1 MTMDTR
7 LDGALPR
14 SSGPGGSQAGSAAA
28 GQVRGQF
35 RGLAV
40 IQQVD
45 PMSLLADMAEEL
57 SLLASEY
64 EELSIEDRKSA
75 RDQRS
80 SRRKTE
86 ASYALGDL
94 NEEELGKFI
103 SFLRREK
110 TTGTGEINNRLTL
123 AFREPFHRHA
133 ALTRAQEELG
143 RENPELAAELEG
155 FLKELE
161 AAHGPEI
168 RAGYNLAEVSA
179 RGLAGGQA
187 ELRTLY
193 AETVLDCESL
203 TQAMQTLVERYGAE
217 NFPGAVK
224 TLFKALSAD
233 ISASKPSLDRVRLK
247 VMMDDMYQLEVL
259 GNTYRDCAALL
270 DKTRTAHPPPP
281 GVPLALARAEDLMRP
296 LFRLKDEAALLS
308 SQVRALMPFIRGNED
323 PLCDVRL
330 TQGVKGL
337 ARALPHRIFESQA
350 KRQALLDAIQ
360 ELADEAIEREE
371 EMEA

>member
-7 LDGALPR
+7 LDGALSR
-14 SSGPGGSQAGSAAA
+14 ASGPRGGQGGAAA
-28 GQVRGQF
+28 DQVRGQF

-45 PMSLLADMAEEL
+45 PMSLLADMAEGL

-64 EELSIEDRKSA
+64 EELSLEDRKTA

-80 SRRKTE
+80 TRRKTE
-86 ASYALGDL
+86 AAARGDL
-94 NEEELGKFI
+94 NEEELGKLI
-103 SFLRREK
+103 SFLRQEK
-110 TTGTGEINNRLTL
+110 TLKIGDISNRLAR
-123 AFREPFHRHA
+123 AFREPFHQHA
-133 ALTRAQEELG
+133 ALARAREEIG
-143 RENPELAAELEG
+143 RENPKLAAELEK
-155 FLKELE
+155 LQKELE

-179 RGLAGGQA
+179 QGLAGGQA
-187 ELRTLY
+187 ELRSLY

-203 TQAMQTLVERYGAE
+203 TQAIEALVERYGAE

-270 DKTRTAHPPPP
+270 DKIRAVHTPPP
-281 GVPLALARAEDLMRP
+281 GVPLALARAEDIMRP

-337 ARALPHRIFESQA
+337 ARALPQRIFESQA